1 MPSARPADR
10 GGIAHPAVYREWM
23 GAALAAAARTDA
35 SADVPI
41 GAVVIDAAGAIIGT
55 GFNEREGLHDPT
67 AHAEVQA
74 LREAG
79 RHLGSWR
86 LIGATLVVT
95 LEPCVMCAGA
105 AVAARVERIVFGAY
119 DDKAGACGSVWDVAR
134 DRASLHVPEVVG
146 GVCADECAAGL
157 VEFFASRR

>member
-1 MPSARPADR
+1 MPSARPADT
-10 GGIAHPAVYREWM
+10 GGLAVPSVYRTWM
-23 GAALAAAARTDA
+23 DAALAAAAHTDA

-41 GAVVIDAAGAIIGT
+41 GAVVVDASGTVIGT
-55 GFNEREGLHDPT
+55 GFNEREAHHDPT

-74 LREAG
+74 LRAAG
-79 RHLGSWR
+79 RHLGRWR
-86 LIGATLVVT
+86 LSGTTLVVT

-134 DRASLHVPEVVG
+134 DRVSLHVPEVVG
-146 GVCADECAAGL
+146 GVRAEECAAGL
-157 VEFFASRR
+157 VDFFASRR

>member
-1 MPSARPADR
+1 MPSAQPADR

-23 GAALAAAARTDA
+23 GLAIDAAASTDA

-41 GAVVIDAAGAIIGT
+41 SAVVIDAAGTIIGI
-55 GFNEREGLHDPT
+55 GCNEREALHDPT

-86 LIGATLVVT
+86 LTGATLVVT

>member
-1 MPSARPADR
+1 MPSAQPADR

-23 GAALAAAARTDA
+23 GLALDAAARTDA

-41 GAVVIDAAGAIIGT
+41 GAVVIDAAGTIIGI
-55 GFNEREGLHDPT
+55 GCNEREALHDPT

-86 LIGATLVVT
+86 LTGATLVVT